1 MGTLMIRL
9 SILVILACIIGP
21 ANAEQ
26 RPIKDEIVG
35 AWSLV
40 AVTAELANGTS
51 AEPFGGNPKGTII
64 FTPDGH
70 FALFQ
75 SRNELPKIASNDRTK
90 ATAEEAAAIVGG
102 AIAYYGTYSVNEAE
116 KSLSVVLEG
125 STFANF
131 LGGPTQKRLVS
142 SLTASELKFANPRT
156 PSGMTLE
163 TVWKRAQSR

>member
-1 MGTLMIRL
+1 MTRL
-9 SILVILACIIGP
+9 AMLVILASIISP
-21 ANAEQ
+21 ADAQ
-26 RPIKDEIVG
+26 QKPIKDGIVG

-40 AVTAELANGTS
+40 AVTAELANGTG
-51 AEPFGGNPKGTII
+51 AEPFGANPKGTII

-75 SRNELPKIASNDRTK
+75 SRSELPKIASNDRSK
-90 ATAEEAAAIVGG
+90 ATTEEAAAIVGG
-102 AIAYYGTYSVNEAE
+102 SIAYFGTYSVNEAE

-125 STFANF
+125 STFANL
-131 LGGPTQKRLVS
+131 LGGPAQQRLVT

-163 TVWKRAQSR
+163 TVWKRAQPH